1 MSLVMSLIILFL
13 FLLYTCT
20 LAKASAE
27 DNKTDKYEFCQ
38 PTRCSNKSPRIRY
51 PFRLKAQ
58 PTYCGLEGFELS
70 CLSDKTILH
79 FPSSGDYYVHKIS
92 YLDSSIT
99 ITDVNETAC
108 PFQSLISFNLTNSKF
123 FFLHSNESYALYNC
137 TEKVSPGW
145 TSYGLIGLINFL
157 SNENNLVYTIDSESS
172 VEDMP
177 PSCRKSGTV
186 EIPGGL
192 PLQDIATTAR
202 ARPVVLGWEA
212 LDGCYDCE
220 NSGNYCGFNTTSN
233 STICVA
239 VKHQKHGPG
248 PLSISLISTGTSI
261 GGITLFAL
269 VIFLIYRSRESEKEK
284 ETQLKVEKFL
294 ENYRTVNPTRYT
306 YKELKKITSRFKHRL
321 GQGGY
326 GSVFRGKLFNG
337 IPVAVKMLEHLKGN
351 GQEFI
356 NEVATIGRI
365 HHFHIVRLLGFCS
378 EGTRRALVYEFM
390 PNGSLEK
397 FIFSKTNSSSHRPL
411 SWEKLKK
418 IAFGVARGVEYLH
431 QGCNQRIL
439 HFDIKPHNILLDH
452 NFQPKISD
460 FGLAKLCSKDISI
473 VSLTAA
479 RGTAGYIA
487 PELFSRN
494 FGEVSYKSDVYS
506 YGMMLLEMVGC
517 RKNKDPAVEIQ
528 SQIYFPEWIY
538 NRMRQGQELCLEFEE
553 DGDEGIARKLAIVAL
568 WCIQWNPTERPSMP
582 IVLQMLEAD
591 LQSLEIPPMPFVSS
605 DVETGAIN

>member
-13 FLLYTCT
+13 FLPYTCT

-79 FPSSGDYYVHKIS
+79 LPSSGDYYVHKIS

-123 FFLHSNESYALYNC
+123 FFLPFNESYALYNC
-137 TEKVSPGW
+137 TEK
-145 TSYGLIGLINFL
+145 
-157 SNENNLVYTIDSESS
+157 
-172 VEDMP
+172 
-177 PSCRKSGTV
+177 
-186 EIPGGL
+186 IPGGL

-365 HHFHIVRLLGFCS
+365 HHFNIVRLLGFCS
-378 EGTRRALVYEFM
+378 EGNRRALIYGFM

-411 SWEKLKK
+411 SWEKLRK

-431 QGCNQRIL
+431 QGCSQRIL

-473 VSLTAA
+473 VSMTAA
-479 RGTAGYIA
+479 RGTSGYIA

-517 RKNKDPAVEIQ
+517 RKNNDPAVEIQ

-591 LQSLEIPPMPFVSS
+591 LQSLEIPPMPFVSA
-605 DVETGAIN
+605 DVEAGAIN